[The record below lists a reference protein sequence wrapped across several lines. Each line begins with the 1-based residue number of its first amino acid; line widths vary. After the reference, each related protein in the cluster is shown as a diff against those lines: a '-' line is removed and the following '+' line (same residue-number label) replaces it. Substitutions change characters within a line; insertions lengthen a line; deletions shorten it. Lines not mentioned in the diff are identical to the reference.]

1 MKAEIL
7 KDQQKSAQSDDDD
20 PFRDLQNQIEKLGGF
35 FAPGTAAEDVASVDE
50 NVVCTASLLTD
61 EEWIDEMNNR

>member
-1 MKAEIL
+1 MKAGIL

-20 PFRDLQNQIEKLGGF
+20 PFRNLQNQIKKLGGF